1 MLLEVT
7 TSHFSVYIGCL
18 ILLLAQYWACK
29 QFNKL
34 TTVLLFS
41 SIAEIGAVLAGF
53 GTGTISGNA
62 GAALH
67 LFYQLSIRGLAV
79 FALIGL
85 ATQFGKLDLTN
96 LRGAFKRAPL
106 FAGIF
111 GFAMFSAIG
120 FTPFKGAVSKL
131 ALTYGLVSAEMYLPA
146 IMMLVSNCIALWY
159 TIKIVQTI
167 CFESPENADD
177 KPATST
183 VLGGITLLLGAV
195 VAVSH
200 VFPDLILN
208 PVLTIFGS
216 EASFPEFE
224 AHWPLAASLPYVG
237 AFLLFIPSRFI
248 PEVLKR
254 FDWRFVLATTLS
266 VVALIATAATGAPA
280 LSKLFACI
288 MACIGLV
295 VTVYSGGYIHKENA
309 TRYWFFLLLMQG
321 SLIGLTLTQNLGSL
335 YGFWELMT
343 FSSYF
348 LVIHEET
355 KDAFD
360 AGFKYF
366 FMCAAGA
373 YALLF
378 GIFLI
383 HSATGSFEYT
393 AIAQATGNVSP
404 VLAGIA
410 ALLCFFGF
418 AVKAGLVP
426 FHSWLPAAHPVA
438 PSSISGPLSG
448 ILTKTGI
455 YGMLMVCFALFG
467 AGYFNQE
474 GAFDI
479 TTLITVLGATTLLF
493 AEVKALTQTN
503 VKRMLAYSTMAQ
515 VGEIAAVLGLGTY
528 LSLTGSMAHVVN
540 HAIMKN
546 LLFLGV
552 GMLIMRSGTYSINK
566 LKGLGRAM
574 PLTGL
579 CLFVGLMGIMGLP
592 PFGGFVS
599 KFLMVYAAMDAG
611 QPLLAAL
618 ILAGGLMGVFY
629 YTRLVR
635 VLFFEKYEG
644 KPVAEAPLT
653 CLIPMGVLATAC
665 LLLGVFP
672 QLNYVVIVP
681 VLQSLLAAG
690 KIAAQPLP
698 DLAIGWPL
706 YAAIPMVGAV
716 VPYILRENLEK
727 SAWGTVGVLVLAF
740 IGLGFS
746 WGSLD
751 ALSISYSLLI
761 ILMGILNVVYSANYM
776 DHSHTQ
782 WRFFTL
788 FLLMIGGLLGVA
800 TSSNIFTFFLFWEI
814 MSSWP
819 LYSIIIHEESKSAL
833 REGFKY
839 FAFNILGASFMFFG
853 VAMLTAESG
862 VFGFSELAQ
871 AFSTMPG
878 STGMYAMAFIAL
890 GFTMKAAMLPLRIDI
905 WMHPATAPT
914 PVSGYI
920 SSVLL
925 KTGPFGLMKL
935 FFIIGGAGFF
945 AGKSG
950 YWAQPAIMYTLAWVA
965 GITIFFAALKAVMQT
980 SIKRVLIY
988 STVSQMAYV
997 LLGICMATS
1006 LTVSGGLMHFVN
1018 HMFFKNLL
1026 FLAAGAIMYRTHA
1039 DTLDELSGIGR
1050 KMPFTLTVFA
1060 IAAFSAVG
1068 VPPLSGFTSKWMLYH
1083 GLMDEG
1089 EVLLALLALSG
1100 SVLTL
1105 AYMIKFLHSAF
1116 FGKLN
1121 PALEN
1126 VTEVG
1131 KLMRMP
1137 MAVLAGASI
1146 LFGVFPGLL
1155 LAPVNSI
1162 IASTGFA
1169 PLDINLGGIATGSG
1183 AWDAISCA
1191 LVMAISYGVARL
1203 ILSFMNKSER
1213 ICHTHGCGVTDISTE
1228 KSHVSGS
1235 NFYEPALTVL
1245 EQWLNLPAE
1254 FLSGKRNK

>member
-7 TSHFSVYIGCL
+7 TSHFSVYFGCL
-18 ILLLAQYWACK
+18 ILLLAQYWAFK
-29 QFNKL
+29 QSNKL

-67 LFYQLSIRGLAV
+67 LFYQISIRALAIFALWGLAK
-79 FALIGL
+79 
-85 ATQFGKLDLTN
+85 QFGSLDLTN
-96 LRGAFKRAPL
+96 LRGAFKRSPL
-106 FAGIF
+106 FAGTF

-131 ALTYGLVSAEMYLPA
+131 ALTYGLVSAEMYFPA
-146 IMMLVSNCIALWY
+146 IMLLAGNCIALWY
-159 TIKIVQTI
+159 TIKIVQSI
-167 CFESPENADD
+167 CFEAPENIDS

-183 VLGGITLLLGAV
+183 ILGGITILLAAAV
-195 VAVSH
+195 ALSH
-200 VFPDLILN
+200 VFPEQLIHA
-208 PVLTIFGS
+208 VVATFGAEATI
-216 EASFPEFE
+216 PQFE
-224 AHWPLAASLPYVG
+224 VHWPLAAALPYVG
-237 AFLLFIPSRFI
+237 AFLLFIPSKYI
-248 PEVLKR
+248 PAALKR
-254 FDWRFVLATTLS
+254 YDWRFVLATTLS
-266 VVALIATAATGAPA
+266 VVALVLTASADVPA

-288 MACIGLV
+288 MAGIGLV

-321 SLIGLTLTQNLGSL
+321 SLIGLTLTQHLGAL

-355 KDAFD
+355 TDAFK

-383 HSATGSFEYT
+383 HSATGSFEFA
-393 AIAQATGNVSP
+393 AIAQATGNMNP
-404 VLAGIA
+404 TLAGMA
-410 ALLCFFGF
+410 ALLCFLGF

-474 GAFDI
+474 GAFDV
-479 TTLITVLGATTLLF
+479 TTLITVLGATTFLF
-493 AEVKALTQTN
+493 AEVLGLMQKN

-515 VGEIAAVLGLGTY
+515 VGEIAMVLSLGTY

-552 GMLIMRSGTYSINK
+552 GMFILRSGTYSISK

-579 CLFVGLMGIMGLP
+579 CMFIGIMGIIGLP

-599 KFLMVYAAMDAG
+599 KFLMVYAAIEAG
-611 QPLLAAL
+611 QPLIAAM
-618 ILAGGLMGVFY
+618 ILAGGLMAVVY
-629 YTRLVR
+629 YTRLAR
-635 VLFFEKYEG
+635 ILFFEKYEG
-644 KPVAEAPLT
+644 EPVAEAPLT
-653 CLIPMGVLATAC
+653 CLIPMGVLATAS

-672 QLNYVVIVP
+672 QLNLVIVAP
-681 VLQSLLAAG
+681 VMQSLLAAG
-690 KIAAQPLP
+690 KIAVQPLP
-698 DLAIGWPL
+698 NLAIGWPL
-706 YAAIPMVGAV
+706 YTAIPMIGAV
-716 VPYILRENLEK
+716 VPYIMRNNLEK
-727 SAWGTVGVLVLAF
+727 AAWGTVGVLVLAF

-751 ALSISYSLLI
+751 ALSISFSLLI

-833 REGFKY
+833 KEGFKY
-839 FAFNILGASFMFFG
+839 FLFNILGASFMFFG
-853 VAMLTAESG
+853 VALLSAKSG
-862 VFGFSELAQ
+862 VFGFGELAQ
-871 AFSTMPG
+871 ALGTLPG

-890 GFTMKAAMLPLRIDI
+890 GFAMKAAMLPLRIDM

-935 FFIIGGAGFF
+935 FFVIGGAGFF

-965 GITIFFAALKAVMQT
+965 GITIFYAALKAVMQT

-997 LLGICMATS
+997 LLGICIATP

-1083 GLMDEG
+1083 GLMDQG

-1116 FGKLN
+1116 FGQLN
-1121 PALEN
+1121 PSLEG

-1137 MAVLAGASI
+1137 MGILAGASVF
-1146 LFGVFPGLL
+1146 FGVFPGLL

-1162 IASTGFA
+1162 LESTGFA
-1169 PLDINLGGIATGSG
+1169 PLAINLGGIATGSG
-1183 AWDAISCA
+1183 SWDAISCA

-1213 ICHTHGCGVTDISTE
+1213 ICHTHGCGVTDISPE

-1254 FLSGKRNK
+1254 FLSGRRKK

>member
-18 ILLLAQYWACK
+18 ILLLAHFWACK

-41 SIAEIGAVLAGF
+41 SIAEIGAVLTGL
-53 GTGTISGNA
+53 GTGTIAGNA
-62 GAALH
+62 GAVLH
-67 LFYQLSIRGLAV
+67 LFYQVSIRSLAV
-79 FALIGL
+79 FALAGIAGQCGS
-85 ATQFGKLDLTN
+85 TNLTK
-96 LRGAFKRAPL
+96 LRGAFKRSPW
-106 FAGIF
+106 FAGMF

-131 ALTYGLVSAEMYLPA
+131 ALTYGLVSAEMYLPTVL
-146 IMMLVSNCIALWY
+146 MLISNCIALWY
-159 TIKIVQTI
+159 TIKIVQTL
-167 CFESPENADD
+167 CFEAPEQPQETAHSYRFLGFL
-177 KPATST
+177 TL
-183 VLGGITLLLGAV
+183 VLGVVVAASHAFPETLIHAV
-195 VAVSH
+195 VAA
-200 VFPDLILN
+200 
-208 PVLTIFGS
+208 FGS
-216 EASFPEFE
+216 TAAIPQFE
-224 AHWPLAASLPYVG
+224 AHWPLAATLPYVG
-237 AFLLFIPSRFI
+237 AFLLFVPSKFI
-248 PEVLKR
+248 PEILKR
-254 FDWRFVLATTLS
+254 YDWRFVIAAALS
-266 VVALIATAATGAPA
+266 AVALVLTATADVPA

-288 MACIGLV
+288 MAGIGLL
-295 VTVYSGGYIHKENA
+295 VTVYSAGYIHKENA

-321 SLIGLTLTQNLGSL
+321 SLIGLTLTQHLGAL

-355 KDAFD
+355 KAAFS

-366 FMCAAGA
+366 MMCAAGA

-383 HSATGSFEYT
+383 HSATGSFEFA
-393 AIAQATGNVSP
+393 AIAQATGSISP
-404 VLAGIA
+404 ALAGMA
-410 ALLCFFGF
+410 ALLCFIGF

-467 AGYFNQE
+467 AGYFSQE
-474 GAFDI
+474 GAFDT
-479 TTLITVLGATTLLF
+479 TTLITVLGALTLIV
-493 AEVKALTQTN
+493 AETMALLQKN

-552 GMLIMRSGTYSINK
+552 GMLILRSGTYTISQ
-566 LKGLGRAM
+566 LKGMGRAM

-579 CLFVGLMGIMGLP
+579 CLFAGFMGIMGLP

-599 KFLMVYAAMDAG
+599 KFLMVYAALDAE
-611 QPLLAAL
+611 QPLLAMM

-644 KPVAEAPLT
+644 EPVAEAPLT
-653 CLIPMGVLATAC
+653 ALLPMGILAGAC
-665 LLLGVFP
+665 LLLGIFP
-672 QLNYVVIVP
+672 QLNLAIVAP
-681 VLQSLLAAG
+681 VMQSLTAAG
-690 KIAAQPLP
+690 KIAVQPLP
-698 DLAIGWPL
+698 SLAIGWPL

-716 VPYILRENLEK
+716 VPYIQRKNLEK
-727 SAWGTVGVLVLAF
+727 SAWGTVAVLILAF

-746 WGSLD
+746 WSSLD
-751 ALSISYSLLI
+751 TLSICYSILI
-761 ILMGILNVVYSANYM
+761 ICMGILNTIYSANYM

-800 TSSNIFTFFLFWEI
+800 TSSNLFVFFFFWEI

-819 LYSIIIHEESKSAL
+819 LYSIIIHEESPSAL

-839 FAFNILGASFMFFG
+839 FAFNILGASLMFFG
-853 VAMLTAESG
+853 VALLTSTSG
-862 VFGFSELAQ
+862 VFGFGELAQ
-871 AFSTMPG
+871 ALGTMSSTA
-878 STGMYAMAFIAL
+878 AMLGVACIAI
-890 GFTMKAAMLPLRIDI
+890 GFAMKAAMLPLRIDI

-935 FFIIGGAGFF
+935 FFVIGGAGFF

-950 YWAQPAIMYTLAWVA
+950 IWGQPAIMYALAWVA
-965 GITIFFAALKAVMQT
+965 GITIFYAALKAIMQT

-997 LLGICMATS
+997 LLGICIGTS
-1006 LTVSGGLMHFVN
+1006 LSVSGGLMHFVN

-1026 FLAAGAIMYRTHA
+1026 FLAAGAVMYRTHA

-1068 VPPLSGFTSKWMLYH
+1068 VPPLSGFTSKWMLYQA
-1083 GLMDEG
+1083 LMAEG
-1089 EVLLALLALSG
+1089 EILLALLALSG

-1105 AYMIKFLHSAF
+1105 AYMIKFLHAAF
-1116 FGKLN
+1116 FGPVDPK
-1121 PALEN
+1121 LEN

-1137 MAVLAGASI
+1137 MATLAGAS
-1146 LFGVFPGLL
+1146 LFFGVFPGLL
-1155 LAPVNSI
+1155 LAPINSI
-1162 IASTGFA
+1162 LESTGFT
-1169 PLDINLGGIATGSG
+1169 PLAINLGGITTGAG
-1183 AWDAISCA
+1183 AWDAVSCA
-1191 LVMAISYGVARL
+1191 FVMALSYGVARL
-1203 ILSFMNKSER
+1203 ILSFMTKKER
-1213 ICHTHGCGVTDISTE
+1213 VCHTHGCGVTDIPAE
-1228 KSHVSGS
+1228 KSRVSGS

-1245 EQWLNLPAE
+1245 EQWLSLPAE
-1254 FLSGKRNK
+1254 FFAGKRKK

>member
-1 MLLEVT
+1 
-7 TSHFSVYIGCL
+7 
-18 ILLLAQYWACK
+18 
-29 QFNKL
+29 
-34 TTVLLFS
+34 
-41 SIAEIGAVLAGF
+41 
-53 GTGTISGNA
+53 
-62 GAALH
+62 
-67 LFYQLSIRGLAV
+67 
-79 FALIGL
+79 
-85 ATQFGKLDLTN
+85 
-96 LRGAFKRAPL
+96 
-106 FAGIF
+106 
-111 GFAMFSAIG
+111 
-120 FTPFKGAVSKL
+120 
-131 ALTYGLVSAEMYLPA
+131 
-146 IMMLVSNCIALWY
+146 
-159 TIKIVQTI
+159 
-167 CFESPENADD
+167 
-177 KPATST
+177 
-183 VLGGITLLLGAV
+183 
-195 VAVSH
+195 
-200 VFPDLILN
+200 
-208 PVLTIFGS
+208 
-216 EASFPEFE
+216 
-224 AHWPLAASLPYVG
+224 
-237 AFLLFIPSRFI
+237 
-248 PEVLKR
+248 
-254 FDWRFVLATTLS
+254 
-266 VVALIATAATGAPA
+266 
-280 LSKLFACI
+280 
-288 MACIGLV
+288 
-295 VTVYSGGYIHKENA
+295 
-309 TRYWFFLLLMQG
+309 
-321 SLIGLTLTQNLGSL
+321 
-335 YGFWELMT
+335 
-343 FSSYF
+343 
-348 LVIHEET
+348 
-355 KDAFD
+355 
-360 AGFKYF
+360 
-366 FMCAAGA
+366 
-373 YALLF
+373 
-378 GIFLI
+378 
-383 HSATGSFEYT
+383 
-393 AIAQATGNVSP
+393 
-404 VLAGIA
+404 
-410 ALLCFFGF
+410 
-418 AVKAGLVP
+418 
-426 FHSWLPAAHPVA
+426 
-438 PSSISGPLSG
+438 
-448 ILTKTGI
+448 
-455 YGMLMVCFALFG
+455 
-467 AGYFNQE
+467 
-474 GAFDI
+474 
-479 TTLITVLGATTLLF
+479 
-493 AEVKALTQTN
+493 
-503 VKRMLAYSTMAQ
+503 
-515 VGEIAAVLGLGTY
+515 
-528 LSLTGSMAHVVN
+528 MAHVVN

-552 GMLIMRSGTYSINK
+552 GMLILRSGTYTISK
-566 LKGLGRAM
+566 LKGMGRAM

-579 CLFVGLMGIMGLP
+579 CLFAGLMGIMGLP

-611 QPLLAAL
+611 QPLLAVM
-618 ILAGGLMGVFY
+618 ILAGGLMGVVY

-635 VLFFEKYEG
+635 ILFFEKYEG
-644 KPVAEAPLT
+644 EPVAEAPLT

-672 QLNYVVIVP
+672 QLNFVIVVP
-681 VLQSLLAAG
+681 VMQSLLAAG
-690 KIAAQPLP
+690 KIAVQPLP
-698 DLAIGWPL
+698 DLAVGWPL

-716 VPYILRENLEK
+716 VPYILRDNLEK
-727 SAWGTVGVLVLAF
+727 SAWGSVGVLVLAF

-761 ILMGILNVVYSANYM
+761 ILMGILNIVYSANYM

-833 REGFKY
+833 KEGFKY
-839 FAFNILGASFMFFG
+839 FTFNILGASFMFFG

-862 VFGFSELAQ
+862 VFGFGELAQ
-871 AFSTMPG
+871 ALGTMSG
-878 STGMYAMAFIAL
+878 STGMYAMAFIAI
-890 GFTMKAAMLPLRIDI
+890 GFAMKAAMLPLRIDI

-965 GITIFFAALKAVMQT
+965 GITIFYAALKAVMQT

-1089 EVLLALLALSG
+1089 EILLALLALSG

-1116 FGKLN
+1116 FGQLN
-1121 PALEN
+1121 PRLEG

-1137 MAVLAGASI
+1137 MAILAGAS
-1146 LFGVFPGLL
+1146 LFFGVFPGLL

-1162 IASTGFA
+1162 IESTGFA
-1169 PLDINLGGIATGSG
+1169 PLNINLGGIATGSG

-1213 ICHTHGCGVTDISTE
+1213 VCHTHGCGVTDISAE

-1254 FLSGKRNK
+1254 FLSGRRKK

>member
-7 TSHFSVYIGCL
+7 TSHFSVYLGCL
-18 ILLLAQYWACK
+18 ILLLAQLWACK
-29 QFNKL
+29 HFNKL
-34 TTVLLFS
+34 ATVLLFS
-41 SIAEIGAVLAGF
+41 SIAEVGAFLAGL

-67 LFYQLSIRGLAV
+67 LFYQLSIRGLAIV
-79 FALIGL
+79 ALAGM
-85 ATQFGKLDLTN
+85 ANQFGSLNLGN
-96 LRGAFKRAPL
+96 LRGAFKRSPL
-106 FAGIF
+106 FAGAF

-131 ALTYGLVSAEMYLPA
+131 ALTYGLVSAEMYFPA
-146 IMMLVSNCIALWY
+146 IMMLASNCIALWY
-159 TIKIVQTI
+159 TIKIIQTI
-167 CFESPENADD
+167 CFE
-177 KPATST
+177 ATDSVEDT
-183 VLGGITLLLGAV
+183 PSGNSILGLLTILLGV
-195 VAVSH
+195 FVAGSH
-200 VFPDLILN
+200 VFPEPIIHS
-208 PVLTIFGS
+208 VLATFG
-216 EASFPEFE
+216 ANAHMPQFE
-224 AHWPLAASLPYVG
+224 VHWPFAATLPYVG
-237 AFLLFIPSRFI
+237 AFLLLIPSKFI
-248 PEVLKR
+248 PEAIKR
-254 FDWRFVLATTLS
+254 IDWRFALATALS
-266 VVALIATAATGAPA
+266 VVALVLTASADVPP

-288 MACIGLV
+288 MAGIGLI

-309 TRYWFFLLLMQG
+309 ARYWFFLLLMQG
-321 SLIGLTLTQNLGSL
+321 SLIGLCLTQHLGAL

-355 KDAFD
+355 KEACK

-383 HSATGSFEYT
+383 HSATGSFDYAT
-393 AIAQATGNVSP
+393 IAQATGNVSP
-404 VLAGIA
+404 TLASFA
-410 ALLCFFGF
+410 ALLCFIGF

-474 GAFDI
+474 GAFDT
-479 TTLITVLGATTLLF
+479 TTLITVLGAATLLF
-493 AEVKALTQTN
+493 AEVMALMQTN

-528 LSLTGSMAHVVN
+528 LSITGSMAHVVN

-552 GMLIMRSGTYSINK
+552 GMLILRSGTYTISK
-566 LKGLGRAM
+566 LKGMGRAM

-579 CLFVGLMGIMGLP
+579 CMFVGLMGIMGLP

-599 KFLMVYAAMDAG
+599 KFLMVSAALDAG
-611 QPLLAAL
+611 QPLLAVM
-618 ILAGGLMGVFY
+618 ILAGGLMGVVY

-635 VLFFEKYEG
+635 ILFFEKYQGE
-644 KPVAEAPLT
+644 PVAEAPLT

-665 LLLGVFP
+665 LTLGVFP
-672 QLNYVVIVP
+672 QLNMVIVSP
-681 VLQSLLAAG
+681 VVHSLLASG
-690 KIAAQPLP
+690 KIASQALP
-698 DLAIGWPL
+698 DLSFSWPI
-706 YAAIPMVGAV
+706 YAAIPMLGAV
-716 VPYILRENLEK
+716 VPYILRDNLEK
-727 SAWGTVGVLVLAF
+727 SAWGTVGVLALAF
-740 IGLGFS
+740 LGLGFS

-751 ALSISYSLLI
+751 TLSISYSLLI
-761 ILMGILNVVYSANYM
+761 ILMGILNIVYSANYM

-800 TSSNIFTFFLFWEI
+800 TSSNIFAFFLFWEI

-819 LYSIIIHEESKSAL
+819 LYSIIIHEESEGAL

-839 FAFNILGASFMFFG
+839 FTFNILGASFMFFG
-853 VAMLTAESG
+853 VAMLTSEAG
-862 VFGFSELAQ
+862 AFGFADLAQ
-871 AFSTMPG
+871 ALATMPG
-878 STGMYAMAFIAL
+878 STGMWGMAFIAL
-890 GFTMKAAMLPLRIDI
+890 GFAMKAAMLPLRIDI

-935 FFIIGGAGFF
+935 FFVIGGAGFF

-950 YWAQPAIMYTLAWVA
+950 FWAQPAIMYTLAWVA
-965 GITIFFAALKAVMQT
+965 GITIFYAALKAVMQT

-997 LLGICMATS
+997 LLGICIATS
-1006 LTVSGGLMHFVN
+1006 LSVSAGLMHFVN

-1083 GLMDEG
+1083 ALMSEG
-1089 EVLLALLALSG
+1089 EILLALLALSG

-1105 AYMIKFLHSAF
+1105 AYMIKFLHAAF
-1116 FGKLN
+1116 FGQMNPKL
-1121 PALEN
+1121 ESI
-1126 VTEVG
+1126 TEVG

-1137 MAVLAGASI
+1137 MAILAGASVF
-1146 LFGVFPGLL
+1146 FGVFPGLL
-1155 LAPVNSI
+1155 LAPINSI
-1162 IASTGFA
+1162 IEVTGFA

-1191 LVMAISYGVARL
+1191 LVMGLSYGVARL

-1254 FLSGKRNK
+1254 FLAAKRKK